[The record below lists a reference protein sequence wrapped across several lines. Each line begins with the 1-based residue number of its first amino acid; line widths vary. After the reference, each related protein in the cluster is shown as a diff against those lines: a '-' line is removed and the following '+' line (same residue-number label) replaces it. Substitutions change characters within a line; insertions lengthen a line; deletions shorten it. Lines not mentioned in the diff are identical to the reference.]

1 MKRPDTMNCPLI
13 CETSITW
20 RPDEPIPA
28 KFLKKTN
35 KLVVG

>member
-1 MKRPDTMNCPLI
+1 MKRPDTMNFPPI

-20 RPDEPIPA
+20 RLAEPIPA
-28 KFLKKTN
+28 KFLKKTH

>member
-1 MKRPDTMNCPLI
+1 MAPI

-20 RPDEPIPA
+20 RLDEPIPA